1 MTRRWRSRLA
11 TSVTF
16 AVFVSLLSARAPEIL
31 GSIRQEGLDRSQ
43 VQAMFATLTDQF
55 GPRLTGTPAHKQAAE
70 WAADRLRAFGLTDT
84 SLESWRFGRG
94 WVLDRLEVEL
104 VEPRYMPL
112 IGYAE
117 AWSPSTPKEIVGTPV
132 MIGGRTPADVQAM
145 RDRLRGAIVLSQTPT
160 EFIRADRPQPTLSD
174 APVKIG
180 APPNPGTR
188 PSAADTR
195 AIGLTLHDAGAGVIV
210 RTSPGEHGT
219 VFVLGRDLGDAAVPT
234 IVLAGEH
241 YNMIARMLERGMPV
255 KLRVNVQTH
264 FVTDDPDSYNVVA
277 TLPGTDATVKHEVVL
292 LGAHLDSW
300 HTATGA
306 SDNADGAAAVLE
318 AMRILCAVDVH
329 PRRTI
334 RVALW
339 GGEEQG
345 LLGSKAYV
353 DRHFAGAVNKTARD
367 RLFVYL
373 NLDPGTGPIYGW
385 YLEDTPEVK
394 PLFDGWLAPLRDLG
408 MRRNILQG
416 IGNTDHLSFRAVG
429 IPGFN
434 AVQEYATYD
443 VRTHHTNVDTYERVR
458 EQDLKQNAVV
468 LASFALQA
476 ANTTERI
483 PRPAD
488 TRGQ

>member
-1 MTRRWRSRLA
+1 
-11 TSVTF
+11 
-16 AVFVSLLSARAPEIL
+16 
-31 GSIRQEGLDRSQ
+31 
-43 VQAMFATLTDQF
+43 
-55 GPRLTGTPAHKQAAE
+55 
-70 WAADRLRAFGLTDT
+70 
-84 SLESWRFGRG
+84 
-94 WVLDRLEVEL
+94 
-104 VEPRYMPL
+104 
-112 IGYAE
+112 
-117 AWSPSTPKEIVGTPV
+117 
-132 MIGGRTPADVQAM
+132 M

-219 VFVLGRDLGDAAVPT
+219 VFVLGRDQGDAAVPT

-264 FVTDDPDSYNVVA
+264 FVTDDPNSYNVVA
-277 TLPGTDATVKHEVVL
+277 TMPGTDATVKDEVVL

-318 AMRILCAVDVH
+318 AMRILRAVDAH
-329 PRRTI
+329 PRRSI

-353 DRHFAGAVNKTARD
+353 ERHFAGDVNKAARN

-385 YLEDTPEVK
+385 YLEDTPEAK

-458 EQDLKQNAVV
+458 EQDLKQNAIV
-468 LASFALQA
+468 LAWFALQA